1 MIRIV
6 LLALLIMECSPLYVN
21 NIDKLEIVESIDA
34 NYIPEL
40 ETKKTIM
47 NFAGEDDLDGLFF
60 NRVISVENYKNGK
73 KHGIWIYYNED
84 GKIDKIENYSNG
96 ELIK

>member
-6 LLALLIMECSPLYVN
+6 LLALLIMKCSPLYVN
-21 NIDKLEIVESIDA
+21 NIDKSEMIESIDV

-40 ETKKTIM
+40 ETKRTIM
-47 NFAGEDDLDGLFF
+47 NFVGEDDLDGLFF

-73 KHGIWIYYNED
+73 KHGLWIYYNED

-96 ELIK
+96 ELVK